1 MFVQF
6 SDDKKSQIIAVF
18 SCPQDSAE
26 YPNQG
31 EVEETDP
38 RYQAFI
44 APPTVILDP
53 VAKLKSFLN
62 ANPDVAK
69 LLSA

>member
-18 SCPQDSAE
+18 SCPQDPDE
-26 YPNQG
+26 YPHQG
-31 EVEETDP
+31 EIQESDL
-38 RYQAFI
+38 RYQSFSNP
-44 APPTVILDP
+44 APVVLDP
-53 VAKLKSFLN
+53 VAKLKSFLS

-69 LLSA
+69 LLEA